1 MKKQEMLDY
10 IDKLIEDEIE
20 AIDGYHKGIEK
31 MQDSSR
37 VVDLFGRIYND
48 ETRHLTDL
56 QDLKKA
62 VEQHEEVMESIEMQ
76 RMFGLKDCGPVCM
89 YGPQVDGIVITD
101 EDKEKKE

>member
-10 IDKLIEDEIE
+10 LDKLIEDEIE

-31 MQDSSR
+31 MQDSPR
-37 VVDLFGRIYND
+37 IVDMFGSIYND
-48 ETRHLTDL
+48 ETRHLTQL

-62 VEQHEEVMESIEMQ
+62 VERHEEVMQSIEMQ
-76 RMFGLKDCGPVCM
+76 KMFGLKDCCSPVCI
-89 YGPQVDGIVITD
+89 YDNGDGIVITD